1 MNSLLN
7 IIATAIRMSIPLGY
21 AAIGGSISEFSGVVA
36 LGLEGFMTIGAF
48 TAVVGAYYLGSA
60 WLGVL
65 AAMIAGTLFALVF
78 GLFCIKYK
86 SNQIVAG
93 VGMNIIAE
101 GLVSVLMISIFGS
114 KGKSAV
120 VDALPAVNIPVI
132 KDIPILNTLFSGY
145 TGLAYL
151 LFAVMVIAWIV
162 IYKMPAGIRLRATG
176 INDTVVDSL
185 GLRSGMIKY
194 VAVGVCGA
202 LSALGGAFL
211 SLSQLNFYSKDGM
224 GEGSDVA
231 KFLSLTTMELIEVI
245 LSKENLNR
253 AYKKVVANKGAG
265 GVDGVAVEELGNYIR
280 ENREKIITSLRN
292 RTYIPKPVRRVYIPK
307 DNGKKRPLGIP
318 TALDRTIQQ
327 AISQP
332 ISDIYEE
339 IFSDYSY
346 GFRPGR
352 SCHDA
357 IRQALEYLNDGYE
370 WVVDIDIEQFFDKVN
385 HDKLIQILREQV
397 NDSTTLNLIRKY
409 LKAGVMENGL
419 EKATITGVPQG
430 GPLSV
435 VCSNVY
441 LDKLDKELEHRGL
454 RFTRYADDVLI
465 ITKSEMAANR
475 VLKSISE
482 WLERKLFLKVNA
494 TKTKVVRPTRSKYLG
509 FTFLKNGREWKVKP
523 TTEKKKKLKKKLSEY
538 LKRGKAIARPL
549 AVTVKRVNEMVRGW
563 INYFRIGM
571 MKEYME
577 KFGEWL
583 RHKIRVIVMKQWKKP
598 KTIYRNL
605 SYLNWKN
612 RNGFSHE
619 EIYKVAN
626 SRLGWYKRSG
636 MNVVNFI
643 ISKDLLEN
651 RIKDG
656 AGLLNPLSYYL
667 AKVGI

>member
-1 MNSLLN
+1 
-7 IIATAIRMSIPLGY
+7 
-21 AAIGGSISEFSGVVA
+21 
-36 LGLEGFMTIGAF
+36 
-48 TAVVGAYYLGSA
+48 
-60 WLGVL
+60 
-65 AAMIAGTLFALVF
+65 
-78 GLFCIKYK
+78 
-86 SNQIVAG
+86 
-93 VGMNIIAE
+93 
-101 GLVSVLMISIFGS
+101 
-114 KGKSAV
+114 
-120 VDALPAVNIPVI
+120 
-132 KDIPILNTLFSGY
+132 
-145 TGLAYL
+145 
-151 LFAVMVIAWIV
+151 
-162 IYKMPAGIRLRATG
+162 
-176 INDTVVDSL
+176 
-185 GLRSGMIKY
+185 
-194 VAVGVCGA
+194 
-202 LSALGGAFL
+202 
-211 SLSQLNFYSKDGM
+211 
-224 GEGSDVA
+224 
-231 KFLSLTTMELIEVI
+231 MELIEVI

-253 AYKKVVANKGAG
+253 AYKKVVANKGAS
-265 GVDGVAVEELGNYIR
+265 GVDGITVEELGDYIR
-280 ENREKIITSLRN
+280 ENREKIIASLRN
-292 RTYIPKPVRRVYIPK
+292 RTYMPKPVRRVYIPK

-327 AISQP
+327 AIAQP

-435 VCSNVY
+435 VCSNIY
-441 LDKLDKELEHRGL
+441 LDKL
-454 RFTRYADDVLI
+454 
-465 ITKSEMAANR
+465 
-475 VLKSISE
+475 
-482 WLERKLFLKVNA
+482 
-494 TKTKVVRPTRSKYLG
+494 
-509 FTFLKNGREWKVKP
+509 
-523 TTEKKKKLKKKLSEY
+523 
-538 LKRGKAIARPL
+538 
-549 AVTVKRVNEMVRGW
+549 VKRVNEIVRGW

-571 MKEYME
+571 MKQFME
-577 KFGEWL
+577 EFGQWL

-612 RNGFSHE
+612 RNGFSQE
-619 EIYKVAN
+619 DIYKVAN
-626 SRLGWYKRSG
+626 SRLGWYRRSG

>member
-465 ITKSEMAANR
+465 FTKSEMAANR
-475 VLKSISE
+475 VMKSISE

-509 FTFLKNGREWKVKP
+509 FTFLKNGGEWKVKP

-538 LKRGKAIARPL
+538 LKRGRAVARPL
-549 AVTVKRVNEMVRGW
+549 AATIKRVNEMVRGW
-563 INYFRIGM
+563 INYFRIGL